1 MGKRILQSLLILAV
15 LAGTFAS
22 AGSAWAWSNCPSQ
35 IVVQW
40 GDTLSGIAATCG
52 VSMDAIRAA
61 NPGLGWWVYAG
72 QVLNIPNGYIPV
84 NYPVPVGGGTYVV
97 QWGDSLRDIADRYGV
112 SVFNVIAVNPQIP
125 NPNLI
130 YPGQVINLP
139 PRGNVPGPTLPPPPP
154 PYNPTPIPTGYGTL
168 KVTYQHGLLVRTG
181 PGKNYP
187 EIVSVL
193 VSAVKNTNW
202 RYNKTTLTTDAKGMV
217 WAEVLLPAGSGYA
230 TGWILVRDQF
240 MHYFTEPKIN
250 P

>member
-1 MGKRILQSLLILAV
+1 MTKRILQSVLILAV
-15 LAGTFAS
+15 LAATLVS
-22 AGSAWAWSNCPSQ
+22 AGGARAWSNCPSQ

-52 VSMDAIRAA
+52 VSMDSIRAA

-84 NYPVPVGGGTYVV
+84 NYPVPAGGGTYVV

-112 SVFNVIAVNPQIP
+112 SVFNLIAVNPQIV

-139 PRGNVPGPTLPPPPP
+139 AGGVFNPTKTPPPPRIT
-154 PYNPTPIPTGYGTL
+154 PTPFGPQFSVL
-168 KVTYQHGLLVRTG
+168 KVTYQRGLLVRTG

-187 EIVSVL
+187 EIVSPL

-202 RYNKTTLTTDAKGMV
+202 RYNKTTITVDAKGMT
-217 WAEVLLPAGSGYA
+217 WAEVVLSPGSGYN
-230 TGWILVRDQF
+230 TGWILVRDKLGN
-240 MHYFTEPKIN
+240 YFTEPHIN